1 MAEKKF
7 LVDLNLTGNK
17 AKNFRLEDYAVNTD
31 PTSNFVGRMIYTTT
45 GTDRIEFYNGSA
57 WVKLAHYDEI
67 SAGSVTSV
75 GLAFDAAAGNVFG
88 TTGSPVTSTGDIT
101 LTLDTQSPNY
111 VFAGPTTGSAAAPTF
126 RALVAADIPS
136 LSSVYQPLDG
146 DLTAI
151 AALAGTSGF
160 LKKTAADT
168 YTLDTTTYAPLASP
182 TFTGTVSI
190 PSSIVF
196 EGATDDTSETT
207 LTVTDPTADRTIT
220 LPDAT
225 GTVALLGTIAL
236 GSDTTGNYVSQ
247 VSQGT
252 GITVSHTQGEGSTA
266 TITNAGVVSI
276 TGTANEIEISGTGAG
291 PYTGAITVGLPDNV
305 TVGGNL
311 TITGNL
317 TVSGDTTTLNT
328 ATLLVEDNLIV
339 LNSNITGTPATN
351 AGIEV
356 ERGDYTNASLFWKEA
371 SNKWYLGTPVDDSNA
386 VVEAEISVVGHA
398 HSTGDITGLQEFVED
413 TVATSFT
420 DSGTIDFTYTDN
432 SGSAGTITAAVLLAA
447 SNPYLNTTSG
457 LAVDISSL
465 ETKLTTDGYTKK
477 YTTTIGDAAAQTFTV
492 THSLSTRAV
501 TVSVFESTT
510 PWAEVEVE
518 VLHTSTSAVTINTN
532 SVPTEGQYTV
542 VVVG

>member
-136 LSSVYQPLDG
+136 LSSVYQPLDA

-182 TFTGTVSI
+182 VFTGTVTV

-328 ATLLVEDNLIV
+328 ATLAVEDNLIV
-339 LNSNITGTPATN
+339 LNSNITGTPTTN

-398 HSTGDITGLQEFVED
+398 HSTSDITSLQEFIED
-413 TVATSFT
+413 TISTSLT
-420 DSGTIDFTYTDN
+420 DSGTIDFSYTDN
-432 SGSAGTITAAVLLAA
+432 STSAGTITAGVILAA

-457 LAVDISSL
+457 LAVDISTL
-465 ETKLTTDGYTKK
+465 ETKLTTDGYAKK
-477 YTTTIGDAAAQTFTV
+477 YTTTIGNGTLQTFTV
-492 THSLSTRAV
+492 THSLNTRAV
-501 TVSVFESTT
+501 TVQVYESASTY
-510 PWAEVEVE
+510 AQVEVE
-518 VLHTSTSAVTINTN
+518 VLHTTADTITINTN
-532 SVPTEGQYTV
+532 NVPTSAQYTV